1 MIKLMIMSVLTSLM
15 LFSNGCASYL
25 SYQAS
30 HREIVGN
37 RVASMGDESAIR
49 AFAMGDTV
57 GIGINVLAYEAI
69 TEHPFR
75 QLGAA
80 ILDAGAV
87 WAISEGIKELE
98 GKRDRETIK
107 VSVTGDR
114 NYVVI
119 IVDGEGHVISR
130 DTSSISVYAK

>member
-1 MIKLMIMSVLTSLM
+1 MKKIMIMSVIASLM

-30 HREIVGN
+30 HREITGY
-37 RVASMGDESAIR
+37 RVSTMGDELAIR

-57 GIGINVLAYEAI
+57 GIGINVLAYEALS
-69 TEHPFR
+69 EHPFR

-80 ILDAGAV
+80 ILDVGAV
-87 WAISEGIKELE
+87 WALSEGVKELE
-98 GKRDRETIK
+98 GRRDRETIK

-119 IVDGEGHVISR
+119 IVDGQGM
-130 DTSSISVYAK
+130 